1 VENNEREKIAD
12 EQAQSENTK
21 AGIATKSTMEKASKS
36 TKIGEALKTKA
47 LNEATK
53 DLQADKGLSEEGGE
67 VEDESTEVE
76 KSSIDKELENGVD
89 EEKDILTSTM
99 DVMGN
104 NKKSMPIGL
113 QSLAVLPSKAG
124 GEISADFF
132 DSY

>member
-1 VENNEREKIAD
+1 
-12 EQAQSENTK
+12 
-21 AGIATKSTMEKASKS
+21 MEKASKS
-36 TKIGEALKTKA
+36 AKIGEALKTKA